1 MEGNDCGP
9 IFSVIPPV

>member
-1 MEGNDCGP
+1 MEGNHYGP